1 MRISCPFCKSQA
13 DLKPNPAHALRLT
26 LPLYVL
32 KCTGCERTSI
42 RVEPTRLPHIAVA
55 ALVPA

>member
-1 MRISCPFCKSQA
+1 MRITCPFCKSQA
-13 DLKPNPAHALRLT
+13 DLKPNPAQALRLS

-42 RVEPTRLPHIAVA
+42 RVEPARQPHV
-55 ALVPA
+55 LVSA

>member
-1 MRISCPFCKSQA
+1 MRLTCPFCKSPA
-13 DLKPNPAHALRLT
+13 DLKPNPAQALRIT

-42 RVEPTRLPHIAVA
+42 RVEPASLPHVILA
-55 ALVPA
+55 ARTA

>member
-1 MRISCPFCKSQA
+1 MRLTCPFCKSSA
-13 DLKPNPAHALRLT
+13 RLKPNPAHALHIA

-42 RVEPTRLPHIAVA
+42 RVERASMPDVA
-55 ALVPA
+55 LATA

>member
-1 MRISCPFCKSQA
+1 MRITCPFCKSQA
-13 DLKPNPAHALRLT
+13 DLKPNPAQAQRLP

-42 RVEPTRLPHIAVA
+42 RVEPVRLPPVA
-55 ALVPA
+55 RTALARA

>member
-1 MRISCPFCKSQA
+1 MRITCPFCKSRA
-13 DLKPNPAHALRLT
+13 DLKPNPAQTLRIT

-42 RVEPTRLPHIAVA
+42 RVEPVRLP
-55 ALVPA
+55 LVVRQTLATA

>member
-1 MRISCPFCKSQA
+1 MN
-13 DLKPNPAHALRLT
+13 PNPAQALRIT

-42 RVEPTRLPHIAVA
+42 RVEPVRLPRVA
-55 ALVPA
+55 RPALATV